1 MNISL
6 TPELE
11 KFIQSK
17 VDSKMYQTASE
28 VVREALRLL
37 AHQDQD
43 RQVQLEELRRSLQI
57 SREQYDRGEYIEIRN
72 EEDAR
77 ALRERIKRNGRARL
91 AAKNQGRAE

>member
-11 KFIQSK
+11 KFIQNK

-37 AHQDQD
+37 ADHDQT
-43 RQVQLEELRRSLQI
+43 RQAKLEALRRDIQVGLDQL
-57 SREQYDRGEYIEIRN
+57 DRGEYIEIKSGADRQ
-72 EEDAR
+72 
-77 ALRERIKRNGRARL
+77 ALLERIKRKGRERL
-91 AAKNQGRAE
+91 ANKSKRRSA

>member
-11 KFIQSK
+11 KFIQNK

-37 AHQDQD
+37 ADHDQT
-43 RQVQLEELRRSLQI
+43 RQAKLEALRRDIQVGLDQL
-57 SREQYDRGEYIEIRN
+57 DRGEFIEIKS
-72 EEDAR
+72 DADSQ
-77 ALRERIKRNGRARL
+77 ALLERIKRKGRERL
-91 AAKNQGRAE
+91 ANKQKRRSA

>member
-11 KFIQSK
+11 KFIQNK

-37 AHQDQD
+37 ADHDQT
-43 RQVQLEELRRSLQI
+43 RQAKLEALRRDIQVGLDQL
-57 SREQYDRGEYIEIRN
+57 DRGEYIEIKS
-72 EEDAR
+72 DADAK
-77 ALRERIKRNGRARL
+77 ALVERIKRKGRERL
-91 AAKNQGRAE
+91 ATRQKRRSA